1 MVACERARLT
11 RAIGK
16 HDDTDKSSRLN
27 GFRREVVRE
36 EFIMTDP
43 VAQAIKHRHP
53 KEWVFF
59 GLGALL
65 TVAVLLTLF
74 LVAIFRTEVIEM
86 LETNY
91 IEGYR
96 AQHPDMASL
105 TDEEILPLLPA
116 DQQQVLDRVSLLY
129 VPVAVLAPLGL
140 FIWVVFSTGK
150 LYGAQRAG
158 AVRIT
163 GEQFPEV
170 YEMWES
176 MALAQGLKKV
186 PELYTINGNGDLN
199 AFASCVP
206 GFRYFSSI
214 YSDIL
219 ETCLRNEDWDS
230 LKFILGHELGHMRLG
245 HVTWWYLLLTFP
257 ANLPFVNY
265 VLGLPLSRSKEYSCD
280 KIGHAIAQDDAYKGL
295 LMLTAGKHL
304 YDQLDTQA
312 HIEESTEERGF
323 WMAIANLFSSHPI
336 VAWRINAVRKNHNGG
351 IFFYRK

>member
-1 MVACERARLT
+1 MNDR
-11 RAIGK
+11 
-16 HDDTDKSSRLN
+16 
-27 GFRREVVRE
+27 
-36 EFIMTDP
+36 MTDP
-43 VAQAIKHRHP
+43 VAEAIKHRHP

-59 GLGALL
+59 WLSALI
-65 TVAVLLTLF
+65 TVAVLLIL
-74 LVAIFRTEVIEM
+74 LVLAIFKTDVIEM

-96 AQHPDMASL
+96 AQHPDAASL

-116 DQQQVLDRVSLLY
+116 DEQQVLDWVSKLY
-129 VPVAVLAPLGL
+129 VPVVVLVPVGL
-140 FIWVVFSTGK
+140 FILFVYLTGR
-150 LYGAQRAG
+150 LYGEQRAG

-163 GEQFPEV
+163 SEQFPEV
-170 YEMWES
+170 YQMWES

-186 PELYTINGNGDLN
+186 PELYTINGNGALN

-219 ETCLRNEDWDS
+219 EACLRNKDWDS
-230 LKFILGHELGHMRLG
+230 LRFILGHELGHMRLG
-245 HVTWWYLLLTFP
+245 HVTWWYFLLSSLG
-257 ANLPFVNY
+257 NLPFVNY
-265 VLGLPLSRSKEYSCD
+265 VLGLPLSRAREYGCD
-280 KIGHAIAQDDAYKGL
+280 KIGHAIAQDNAYKGL

-304 YDQLDTQA
+304 YNQLDTQA
-312 HIEESTEERGF
+312 HIEESTEKRGF
-323 WMAIANLFSSHPI
+323 WMAIANLSSPHPI